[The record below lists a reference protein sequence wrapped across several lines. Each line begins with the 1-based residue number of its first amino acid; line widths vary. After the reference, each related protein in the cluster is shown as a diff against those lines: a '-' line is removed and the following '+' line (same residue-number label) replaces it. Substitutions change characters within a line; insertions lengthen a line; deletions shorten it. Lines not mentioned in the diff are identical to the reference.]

1 MGDQAAARDE
11 AGAYDKAIRKA
22 MRAQAASPRVRF
34 SDPALEREFR
44 RDYAHRSL
52 RQVRISLV
60 IGGLLYALFG
70 LLDPWVIP
78 DATSEAWLIRY
89 AVVCPIIVGIMVLS
103 FRRSFPR
110 YMQASMVLMG
120 LAAGLGITAMIM
132 LAVPPG
138 NYLYYAGLLL
148 VCTFV

>member
-1 MGDQAAARDE
+1 MGDGAAAGDK
-11 AGAYDKAIRKA
+11 AAVYDKAVGEA
-22 MRAQAASPRVRF
+22 MRARAASPRLRF

-44 RDYAHRSL
+44 RDYAQRSL

-78 DATSEAWLIRY
+78 DATGEAWLIRY
-89 AVVCPIIVGIMVLS
+89 AVVCPLIAGITLFS
-103 FRRSFPR
+103 FHRSFPR